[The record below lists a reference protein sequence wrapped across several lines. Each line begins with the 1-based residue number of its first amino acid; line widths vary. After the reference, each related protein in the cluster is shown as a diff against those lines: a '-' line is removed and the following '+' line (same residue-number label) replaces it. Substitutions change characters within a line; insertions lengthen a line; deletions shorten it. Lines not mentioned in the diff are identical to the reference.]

1 MGLLFWRKK
10 KPTSQSKAEE
20 KDSVDSNGASSRQI
34 PVILPRRDPAV
45 FEFGSASGVSMTG
58 VCNVGEADEI
68 SACVWRIQDKAQD
81 GKQEDQKPRY
91 HIEF

>member
-10 KPTSQSKAEE
+10 KPRAQSKAEE
-20 KDSVDSNGASSRQI
+20 KVSDEPNGASARQI
-34 PVILPRRDPAV
+34 PMIVPRRDPAV

-68 SACVWRIQDKAQD
+68 SACVWRIQKTDAD
-81 GKQEDQKPRY
+81 GKQDNHKPQY

>member
-1 MGLLFWRKK
+1 MGLLFWRKRK
-10 KPTSQSKAEE
+10 SKSQSKSEE
-20 KDSVDSNGASSRQI
+20 KVSDESSTAPSRQI
-34 PVILPRRDPAV
+34 PVTIPRRDPAV

-68 SACVWRIQDKAQD
+68 SACVWRIHGKEAD
-81 GKQEDQKPRY
+81 GKQEDHKPQY

>member
-1 MGLLFWRKK
+1 MKHCSW
-10 KPTSQSKAEE
+10 SH
-20 KDSVDSNGASSRQI
+20 
-34 PVILPRRDPAV
+34 
-45 FEFGSASGVSMTG
+45 SASDVGMTG